1 MILIIS
7 AFSLGISRR
16 IEDELLVRSTRNKL
30 QLHITLFTKYLVL
43 YNCWVGGGVGGAQ
56 REGTLDKI
64 NLRSN

>member
-7 AFSLGISRR
+7 AFSLGMSRC

-30 QLHITLFTKYLVL
+30 QLHITLFIKYRVL
-43 YNCWVGGGVGGAQ
+43 YNCLGGGGGAR

>member
-43 YNCWVGGGVGGAQ
+43 YNCWGGGGGGSPK
-56 REGTLDKI
+56 RG
-64 NLRSN
+64 NP